1 MGEVR
6 SEKSTGS
13 SVRSRLEFA
22 GLYGVWILFELQT
35 EPLSRFNARTYHGL
49 IYILR
54 NSLGALWRLALSTA
68 GVEDESQVRRLCQSS
83 RREGVLYRHGGGA
96 GGKKY
101 MKWIHILDARLRK
114 LASGLGSAACDGA
127 GK

>member
-1 MGEVR
+1 MGEAW

-13 SVRSRLEFA
+13 SVRSRLELT

-54 NSLGALWRLALSTA
+54 NSLAALWRIALSRA
-68 GVEDESQVRRLCQSS
+68 RVEAESQVRRLC
-83 RREGVLYRHGGGA
+83 
-96 GGKKY
+96 
-101 MKWIHILDARLRK
+101 
-114 LASGLGSAACDGA
+114 
-127 GK
+127 